1 MEIER
6 KFLIDESKINYKE
19 YPHKSLEQAYLCTSP
34 VIRVR
39 KEDDTYYM
47 TYKGK
52 GMMTREEYNLP
63 LNKEAYESL
72 KEKREGNLISKTRYL
87 IPFKNYTIE
96 LDDFASPKPLLMAE
110 VEFPTEEEANSFV
123 GPEWFVEDV
132 TGDPKYHNSNMI

>member
-19 YPHKSLEQAYLCTSP
+19 YPHKLLEQAYLCTNP